1 MAAIV
6 LFVQKYR
13 SADTPRPGR
22 NDAAGSGIVQSTLP
36 SVLSSWSRT
45 IIDALEEIG
54 ADADAALASA
64 GLTRDALRD
73 PNARLPATVAARLWA
88 AAAECAGDPAFG
100 LRASQFVRPTTF
112 HALGFAVYASATLR
126 DALDRLVRYS
136 HVVTSSRELSLT
148 IEGDVARLS
157 IEGRPSGERPS
168 YEAIDA
174 VMSLIV
180 RTCRSLIDRSFSLS
194 LVEQR
199 RATPADVSPYERFF
213 RCPVRFSADAD
224 ALTCSVEALNRPL
237 PTANPELALHNDEL
251 VRRYLA
257 EMQQGNVADRVRAV
271 LAEGNGVSATPASVA
286 AALGMSVRS
295 LQRRLSEL
303 GVSYLSLVQVVRTDL
318 ARAYLL
324 EDRYSVTEIAFRL
337 GFDDASAFSRAFRR
351 WTGVSP
357 TEYRARAAGTVR

>member
-1 MAAIV
+1 MV
-6 LFVQKYR
+6 FPVQPDR
-13 SADTPRPGR
+13 SAGR
-22 NDAAGSGIVQSTLP
+22 RRASLDGTARSTTASGTLP

-45 IIDALEEIG
+45 IVDALEAIG

-64 GLTRDALRD
+64 GLSRDALRD

-88 AAAECAGDPAFG
+88 AAAVCAGDPAFG

-112 HALGFAVYASATLR
+112 HALGYAVFASATLR

-136 HVVTSSRELSLT
+136 HVVTSSRELVLT
-148 IEGDVARLS
+148 IDGGIARLS

-180 RTCRSLIDRSFSLS
+180 RTCRSLTDRSFTLS

-199 RATPADVSPYERFF
+199 RAAPADVTPFERFF
-213 RCPVRFSADAD
+213 RCPVTFSAKVD
-224 ALTCSVEALNRPL
+224 ALTIGVDVLDQPL

-257 EMQQGNVADRVRAV
+257 EMQQGNVVDRARAV
-271 LAEGNGVSATPASVA
+271 LAEGHGVSATPGRVA
-286 AALGMSVRS
+286 AALGMSIRS
-295 LQRRLSEL
+295 LQRRLSEH
-303 GVSYLSLVQVVRTDL
+303 GVSYLSLVQEVRTDL
-318 ARAYLL
+318 SRAYLL

-351 WTGVSP
+351 WTGLSP
-357 TEYRARAAGTVR
+357 TEYRARAAGTTR

>member
-1 MAAIV
+1 MRSN
-6 LFVQKYR
+6 R
-13 SADTPRPGR
+13 SADKRRASLDQASPAP
-22 NDAAGSGIVQSTLP
+22 SGALP

-45 IIDALEEIG
+45 IVDALEAMG
-54 ADADAALASA
+54 VDADAALASA
-64 GLTRDALRD
+64 GLSRDALRD

-88 AAAECAGDPAFG
+88 AAAVAAGDPAFG
-100 LRASQFVRPTTF
+100 LRASKFVRPTTF
-112 HALGFAVYASATLR
+112 HALGFAVFASATLR

-136 HVVTSSRELSLT
+136 HVVTSSRELQLNVD
-148 IEGDVARLS
+148 GNVARLS

-168 YEAIDA
+168 YEAVDA

-180 RTCRSLIDRSFSLS
+180 RTCRSLTDRSFSPS

-199 RATPADVSPYERFF
+199 RATPADVTPYERFF
-213 RCPVRFSADAD
+213 RCPVTFAARVDTITIGVD
-224 ALTCSVEALNRPL
+224 VLDRALPS
-237 PTANPELALHNDEL
+237 ANPELALHNDEL

-257 EMQQGNVADRVRAV
+257 EMQQGSVVDRVRAV
-271 LAEGNGVSATPASVA
+271 LAEGHGVNATPASVA

-295 LQRRLSEL
+295 LQRRLSEH
-303 GVSYLSLVQVVRTDL
+303 GVSFLSLVQDVRTNL

-351 WTGVSP
+351 WTGLSP
-357 TEYRARAAGTVR
+357 SEYRARAAGTAR